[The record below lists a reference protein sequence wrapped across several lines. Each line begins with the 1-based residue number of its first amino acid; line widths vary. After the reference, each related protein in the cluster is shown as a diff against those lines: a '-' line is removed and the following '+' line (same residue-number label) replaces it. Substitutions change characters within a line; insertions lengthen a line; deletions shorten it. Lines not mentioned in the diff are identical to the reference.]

1 MRCEGIGGGKPAAD
15 NPPFYRHSRRHAVG
29 NAPIAA
35 GAPWGKS
42 HIQTVKMGRM
52 TQEKGKRLNGAA
64 AAILAVSPPR
74 IDANASK

>member
-1 MRCEGIGGGKPAAD
+1 
-15 NPPFYRHSRRHAVG
+15 VG